1 MYWRGSLALTP
12 PRASA
17 TASESRSKTPW
28 KTTPLWLKN
37 SPASLII
44 SHMFRARVLA
54 TADAEGGDPLGFFGV
69 GKCHLPQQ
77 LLSKYTPPG

>member
-1 MYWRGSLALTP
+1 
-12 PRASA
+12 
-17 TASESRSKTPW
+17 
-28 KTTPLWLKN
+28 
-37 SPASLII
+37 
-44 SHMFRARVLA
+44 MFRARYVV